1 MAAGGEARENN
12 SFFSTGGEASPVPL
26 NVFSLNDEEGE
37 SPVLKNV
44 MFKYK
49 YRNSPTQIY
58 KEYIKNEF
66 GQIQVNERGN
76 PLTRFVEN
84 TPLSIMWPGA
94 GLGKSILQT
103 PEKFAELQNL
113 FSHVFT
119 KLKKY
124 TKIVYHQLGKTR
136 ENYKKNF
143 SEQKPLSEVF
153 PGQYANE
160 IFPFLRNKLK
170 WELSALRVVAQ
181 DFPFFEQKGL
191 GRPDV
196 VLDIFQFIPIF
207 QEFETD
213 YRAYLEQQGKNKG
226 NTEKILKALEEVDL
240 STPIAKVDEDGSPT
254 FLNMGGSR
262 KASPTRGK
270 KKKQMKG
277 KGSRKVKRITRRKNQ

>member
-37 SPVLKNV
+37 SPVLKDV

-66 GQIQVNERGN
+66 GQIQVNERGI

-124 TKIVYHQLGKTR
+124 TKIVYSKLGKTR

-153 PGQYANE
+153 PEEYAKV
-160 IFPFLRNKLK
+160 IFPFLLNKLK
-170 WELSALRVVAQ
+170 WELSALRLVAQ
-181 DFPFFEQKGL
+181 DFPFFEEKGL
-191 GRPDV
+191 GRPEV
-196 VLDIFQFIPIF
+196 VLNIFQFIPIF

-226 NTEKILKALEEVDL
+226 NTDKILKALEEVDL

-254 FLNMGGSR
+254 FLNMGGGR
-262 KASPTRGK
+262 GKAKRTRGR
-270 KKKQMKG
+270 KQQPKRKG
-277 KGSRKVKRITRRKNQ
+277 KRATRRKNQ